1 MKFRQHI
8 VLALLAPLAIPAALH
23 SADSPLKQVADISL
37 PGGATRF
44 DYQSL
49 DADAGR
55 LYFSHMGILPAQKSQ
70 WFPRPP
76 YHGPQSL
83 NPNQNQ

>member
-1 MKFRQHI
+1 MSCWA
-8 VLALLAPLAIPAALH
+8 VLRSPVQLVLTALLTFPAAIR
-23 SADSPLKQVADISL
+23 AGDSLLKHVADIPL

-55 LYFSHMGILPAQKSQ
+55 LYFSHMGDGKLMVFDTPLSVC
-70 WFPRPP
+70 
-76 YHGPQSL
+76 S
-83 NPNQNQ
+83 